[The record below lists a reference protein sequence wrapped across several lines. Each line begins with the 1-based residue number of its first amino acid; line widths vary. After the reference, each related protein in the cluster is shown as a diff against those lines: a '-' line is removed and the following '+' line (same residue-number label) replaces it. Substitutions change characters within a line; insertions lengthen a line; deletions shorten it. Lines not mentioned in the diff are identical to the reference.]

1 MWFCLQVLSS
11 SSSPFPNDASKK
23 GPNESLGIRKLFF
36 FREKKNK
43 KQTVFFLYSCPAVCC
58 ITAQP
63 ILFRNFGGCVYIRL
77 LFSVDIYIHTIEF
90 SIFVFFFFNE
100 RCDVSFLYIRV
111 RPAAGCCRIHF
122 RAEWLP
128 KCFGCERF
136 PQFIWWLSEN
146 AEISRWSGEQV
157 GQKSTSQFI
166 CASNVTNVFKNGSPF
181 SKFAYGSRKAAS
193 FFDQPIANIQFL

>member
-1 MWFCLQVLSS
+1 M
-11 SSSPFPNDASKK
+11 
-23 GPNESLGIRKLFF
+23 
-36 FREKKNK
+36 
-43 KQTVFFLYSCPAVCC
+43 YSCPAVCC

-77 LFSVDIYIHTIEF
+77 LFSVDIYIYAIEF

-111 RPAAGCCRIHF
+111 RPAAGCCRIYF

-166 CASNVTNVFKNGSPF
+166 CASTVIRTCSKTNIPPFQNLHMAVAKPPRFLTSPSQTSNFFKKNKSKTHGSV
-181 SKFAYGSRKAAS
+181 KRTL
-193 FFDQPIANIQFL
+193 FFIYPIYPKYNIRT